1 MTQDNFRLRMLS
13 PLPEYQDEKDE
24 TLSLAPRPKSL
35 DGKEVGLLPNWRPS
49 AVEILGAVGGLLQD
63 RYTLKGITPE
73 PPAREVP
80 SRSGGLID
88 ALGELLDDLANR
100 VDVVVT
106 STGD

>member
-1 MTQDNFRLRMLS
+1 MKTALTDSQIES
-13 PLPEYQDEKDE
+13 YQENGC
-24 TLSLAPRPKSL
+24 LVYR
-35 DGKEVGLLPNWRPS
+35 GLLSEFEVKELLDSISS

-63 RYTLKGITPE
+63 RYTLKGITQE
-73 PPAREVP
+73 QPAREVP

-88 ALGELLDDLANR
+88 ALGELLDDLAHR